1 MAKYFCNPLNT
12 SYAYQFNQSGDKCS
26 LNRESADPSMVLFQ
40 GKYYLFPSMNR
51 GFFVS
56 EDLAAWRFCPYGSE
70 LPAYDY
76 APDVRVAGEWL
87 YFSASRRGT
96 VCDFYRT
103 KDPESGVFERIPGT
117 FDFWDPNLFV
127 DDDGR
132 MYFYWGCSNMTPVY
146 GVELNPAD
154 LHRIGE
160 PRVMFSNR
168 KTEFGYERLGEDH
181 HYSPGNSSVLDMIK
195 NRMAKQLGC
204 APEEIRD
211 TEFILQH
218 TPEQYREQLKAAL
231 GDNPYIEGA
240 WMTKHQGKYYLQYAC
255 PGAQY
260 NTYNDGVYVGETPL
274 GPFEPAKNNPFSY
287 SPGGFFPGAGHGST
301 MEDREGAWWHTST
314 MRISVNHTFE
324 RRVGIW
330 PAGFDRDGELFCNQ
344 RYGDWPR
351 SVEQSRTNP
360 WAEPEWMLLSWGK
373 QVTASSEE
381 KPAGNAVDENVQTWW
396 KAKSADREQ
405 WLKLDLGKLCRVNAV
420 QINFADDLGLVELP
434 EGAVFTGEPGRGRYI
449 EERCFKTRWL
459 LEGSADGE
467 EWFVLEDKRNAETD
481 LPHDL
486 LVWEEGR
493 MLRFLRLSVT
503 ELPYGQP
510 ACVSGLRVF
519 GLAQGEKPGQ
529 PRNVKAE
536 RTGDLEMKVSWEG
549 DGTGYEVLW
558 GHAEDK
564 LYHSCRVFC
573 RCEQEIRALV
583 KGTEYFVRV
592 DAFNECG
599 ITRGTVVR
607 QTT

>member
-195 NRMAKQLGC
+195 NMMAKQLGC

-231 GDNPYIEGA
+231 GDNPYIEV
-240 WMTKHQGKYYLQYAC
+240 KY
-255 PGAQY
+255 
-260 NTYNDGVYVGETPL
+260 
-274 GPFEPAKNNPFSY
+274 
-287 SPGGFFPGAGHGST
+287 
-301 MEDREGAWWHTST
+301 
-314 MRISVNHTFE
+314 
-324 RRVGIW
+324 
-330 PAGFDRDGELFCNQ
+330 
-344 RYGDWPR
+344 
-351 SVEQSRTNP
+351 
-360 WAEPEWMLLSWGK
+360 
-373 QVTASSEE
+373 
-381 KPAGNAVDENVQTWW
+381 
-396 KAKSADREQ
+396 
-405 WLKLDLGKLCRVNAV
+405 
-420 QINFADDLGLVELP
+420 
-434 EGAVFTGEPGRGRYI
+434 
-449 EERCFKTRWL
+449 
-459 LEGSADGE
+459 GE
-467 EWFVLEDKRNAETD
+467 EN
-481 LPHDL
+481 
-486 LVWEEGR
+486 
-493 MLRFLRLSVT
+493 
-503 ELPYGQP
+503 
-510 ACVSGLRVF
+510 
-519 GLAQGEKPGQ
+519 
-529 PRNVKAE
+529 
-536 RTGDLEMKVSWEG
+536 
-549 DGTGYEVLW
+549 
-558 GHAEDK
+558 
-564 LYHSCRVFC
+564 
-573 RCEQEIRALV
+573 
-583 KGTEYFVRV
+583 
-592 DAFNECG
+592 
-599 ITRGTVVR
+599 
-607 QTT
+607 